1 MAAVD
6 PITMQVVRYGLEQI
20 ADEMGYTMMRTAR
33 STVIKEVLDFSCALA
48 DRQGRTIAQAH
59 HVPMLGGGDVVISN
73 DPYLGGQHVMDMQVF
88 APVFEEGT
96 LIGLVGNIAH
106 QVDMGGMAPGGVAG
120 GMTEIFQEGIRFP
133 MIKFHR
139 RGVENPEGGR
149 LIATNVRIPG
159 VTLGGMRGQ
168 G

>member
-59 HVPMLGGGDVVISN
+59 HVPMLVGSLDITMKRVLEHYGGG
-73 DPYLGGQHVMDMQVF
+73 GG
-88 APVFEEGT
+88 A
-96 LIGLVGNIAH
+96 
-106 QVDMGGMAPGGVAG
+106 AG
-120 GMTEIFQEGIRFP
+120 RG
-133 MIKFHR
+133 R
-139 RGVENPEGGR
+139 RGHLQRPVPGR
-149 LIATNVRIPG
+149 PA
-159 VTLGGMRGQ
+159 
-168 G
+168 

>member
-59 HVPMLGGGDVVISN
+59 HVPML
-73 DPYLGGQHVMDMQVF
+73 
-88 APVFEEGT
+88 
-96 LIGLVGNIAH
+96 VGSLDITMKR
-106 QVDMGGMAPGGVAG
+106 V
-120 GMTEIFQEGIRFP
+120 
-133 MIKFHR
+133 
-139 RGVENPEGGR
+139 
-149 LIATNVRIPG
+149 L
-159 VTLGGMRGQ
+159 
-168 G
+168 